1 MFEQPQVFDSLVIYK
16 KEGSSSRDRFDAEN
30 AEAAL
35 TIVST
40 RAEKVSELLG
50 FGGVETIKLYNG
62 QEEFVYIN
70 QDGNWQRQQNKQ

>member
-1 MFEQPQVFDSLVIYK
+1 MSEQLQIFDSLVLYSK
-16 KEGSSSRDRFDAEN
+16 AGASSRDRFDAIN

-35 TIVST
+35 TIVSN
-40 RAEKVSELLG
+40 RAAKVSELLG

-62 QEEFVYIN
+62 LEEFVYIQ